1 VKFGCNSLQAR
12 VVFLPNFG
20 FGPLCSF
27 GRKVEKAKELRKHN
41 PLLAVYGWPNEH
53 HLHTVGGAMRSRDP
67 GSLVKL
73 CFVVGI

>member
-1 VKFGCNSLQAR
+1 
-12 VVFLPNFG
+12 
-20 FGPLCSF
+20 
-27 GRKVEKAKELRKHN
+27 VEKAKELRKHN